1 MIHLLNFLLLAADVT
16 PPETPV
22 TPPPEVMPT
31 YEGAFLKM
39 FLTLL
44 ALVVGIFVT
53 VWILKR
59 MAQGRFSSGGGKAIR
74 ILEKKPLSPKTMLYV
89 VEVDGKQTLIS
100 ESQFEV
106 RKLASL
112 DEPSSPKE

>member
-1 MIHLLNFLLLAADVT
+1 MIQFLNFLLLAADVT
-16 PPETPV
+16 PPDTSV
-22 TPPPEVMPT
+22 APPPEVMPT

-53 VWILKR
+53 RWVLRR
-59 MAQGRFSSGGGKAIR
+59 MSQGRFASGGGKAIR
-74 ILEKKPLSPKTMLYV
+74 IVEKKPLSPKTMLYV
-89 VEVDGKQTLIS
+89 IEVDGKQSLIA

-106 RKLASL
+106 RKLMSL
-112 DEPSSPKE
+112 DEPPLPKE